1 MPSESFFGQS
11 TDAQSTDA
19 GAEAVQGGAHD
30 SGRTRTQGGE
40 VESGFGAF
48 VWKTVAVS
56 LVLALCCLA
65 AQRSRRRNAD
75 DSKEFALADFAVAS

>member
-1 MPSESFFGQS
+1 M
-11 TDAQSTDA
+11 
-19 GAEAVQGGAHD
+19 
-30 SGRTRTQGGE
+30 
-40 VESGFGAF
+40 ESGFGAF

-56 LVLALCCLA
+56 LVLALCYLG